1 MFRRLLYQNYKLFF
15 LVNQK
20 VKKRFSPHGLMIFAV
35 MCAAGIFG
43 IDTRATLSFQIFSFT
58 LIMLLMAL
66 LYMLFFRGRFNVT
79 RKLPEY
85 GTVGQ
90 TLKYSIIVSNR
101 DARPHK
107 NLLLTDDLK
116 NEFPDFNYFIKTRDP
131 LDKKRNRIDRY
142 LGYPRLVNTLRK
154 LRGGNIKSKL
164 IRHIA
169 EKSDID
175 VKLELLPLRR
185 GYLHFDKCTLAS
197 TDPMG
202 LCHALRTFNL
212 KDKLLVLPKL
222 YQAPRLDLP
231 GHRVYQPGGTN
242 KASLSG
248 DSQEFISLR
257 EYRPGDPLRSIHW
270 RSYARHGVPV
280 VKEYQDEYFVR
291 YGLILDTYLDTTVDR
306 DIFEEAVSI
315 AASFMVGQR
324 DQDTLMDLMFIDNR
338 AYRYT
343 SGKSHHHIN
352 AILEVL
358 ACIEP
363 EPDSNLARLQELLRK
378 HIRECC
384 GLVCILLALD
394 EERLSLLRF
403 LDDYSIPVKALVLN
417 NDDADPVTIQF
428 RNIDIHYIN
437 SSRVQQDL
445 DKMVARAVAA

>member
-1 MFRRLLYQNYKLFF
+1 MFRRLLYRNYKLFF

-20 VKKRFSPHGLMIFAV
+20 IKKRFSPNGLMIFAV

-58 LIMLLMAL
+58 FIMLLVAL
-66 LYMLFFRGRFNVT
+66 LYMLLFRGRFSVT

-85 GTVGQ
+85 GTVDQ
-90 TLKYSIIVSNR
+90 PLQYSIIVSNM

-107 NLLLTDDLK
+107 HLLLTDDLK
-116 NEFPDFNYFIKTRDP
+116 NEFPDFNYFIETQDP

-169 EKSDID
+169 EKSDIE
-175 VKLELLPLRR
+175 VKLELVPLRR
-185 GYLHFDKCTLAS
+185 GYLYFDKCTLAS
-197 TDPMG
+197 TDPLG
-202 LCHALRTFNL
+202 LCHALRTFKL
-212 KDKLLVLPKL
+212 KNKLLVLPRL
-222 YQAPRLDLP
+222 YKVPRLDLP

-248 DSQEFISLR
+248 DSQEFTCLR

-291 YGLILDTYLDTTVDR
+291 YGLILDTYLGNITDR
-306 DIFEEAVSI
+306 DTFEEAVSI
-315 AASFMVGQR
+315 AASFMVAQR
-324 DQDTLMDLMFIDNR
+324 DQDTLMDLMFIDNQ

-363 EPDSNLARLQELLRK
+363 ELDSNLTRLQELLRK

-394 EERLSLLRF
+394 DERLSLLRF
-403 LDDYSIPVKALVLN
+403 LDDYAIPVKALVMGN
-417 NDDADPVTIQF
+417 GIEAPETRPF
-428 RNIDIHYIN
+428 RNVDIHYID
-437 SSRVQQDL
+437 SSQVQQEL
-445 DKMVARAVAA
+445 ENMMVRAAAA